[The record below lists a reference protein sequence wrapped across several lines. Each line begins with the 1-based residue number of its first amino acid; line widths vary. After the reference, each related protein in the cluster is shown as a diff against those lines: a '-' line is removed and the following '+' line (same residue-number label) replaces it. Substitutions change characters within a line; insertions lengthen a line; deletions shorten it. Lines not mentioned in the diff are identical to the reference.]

1 MIQQRIG
8 ARRYLAYFLFFQINK
23 RYNIYMRYEVPQF
36 IDVKDKIFGP
46 FTLHQFIFLA
56 GGAGLG
62 YLAFRTIPT
71 VFKYPIAAIP
81 VLLGLALAFY
91 KFNGR
96 PFIVM
101 MQAFFTHLFSNK
113 LYTWQKRD
121 AMYEKNMQAKKKKG
135 LFGSKKKESPTQ
147 PMVKKSSE
155 TPGLRGKSGLA
166 ASLDKVDI
174 QSSDGPK
181 MSEAKIKDLAWN
193 LDILDGE

>member
-1 MIQQRIG
+1 
-8 ARRYLAYFLFFQINK
+8 
-23 RYNIYMRYEVPQF
+23 MRYEVPQF

-121 AMYEKNMQAKKKKG
+121 AMYAKDSQAKKKKR
-135 LFGSKKKESPTQ
+135 LFGGKKEQKETSPQ
-147 PMVKKSSE
+147 QSARQSSASSKS
-155 TPGLRGKSGLA
+155 RDRSGLA

-174 QSSDGPK
+174 QNSDGPK
-181 MSEAKIKDLAWN
+181 MSESKIKDLAWN
-193 LDILDGE
+193 LDILDSE

>member
-1 MIQQRIG
+1 
-8 ARRYLAYFLFFQINK
+8 
-23 RYNIYMRYEVPQF
+23 MRYEVPQF

-121 AMYEKNMQAKKKKG
+121 AMYEKNKQSKKKKG
-135 LFGSKKKESPTQ
+135 LFGMNKKQKKQEQ
-147 PMVKKSSE
+147 QIVVRKSSNSS
-155 TPGLRGKSGLA
+155 GSKSRSGLA
-166 ASLDKVDI
+166 ASLDKIDI
-174 QSSDGPK
+174 QNSDGPK